1 MLLRGSAWPQQ
12 RWNPSLDGQTFRVTR
27 GQLMREISKVG
38 NREVFV
44 PHPSYW
50 RAATCIE
57 MDCKHYKQGWWTRIP
72 LGADLHSKVL
82 ALNRAR
88 YNYIRNESRRA
99 YTETWDGSEAVFHF
113 SAEQPCF
120 RPHKLPLERD
130 PVFIRMKGPGQT
142 GKMEYDQFFD
152 TFNETSYQLNR
163 RLDRHA

>member
-12 RWNPSLDGQTFRVTR
+12 RWRPDLDGQTFRVNR
-27 GQLMREISKVG
+27 GRLVRGAG
-38 NREVFV
+38 NRNVFV
-44 PHPSYW
+44 PHPAYW
-50 RAATCIE
+50 RTATCME
-57 MDCKHYKQGWWTRIP
+57 VDCAHYERGWWTRIP
-72 LGADLHSKVL
+72 LGAEQDPEDL
-82 ALNRAR
+82 AMNRTR
-88 YNYIRNESRRA
+88 YNYIRNASRRA

-130 PVFIRMKGPGQT
+130 PVFIHMKRPGQYQP
-142 GKMEYDQFFD
+142 MDYDQYFD